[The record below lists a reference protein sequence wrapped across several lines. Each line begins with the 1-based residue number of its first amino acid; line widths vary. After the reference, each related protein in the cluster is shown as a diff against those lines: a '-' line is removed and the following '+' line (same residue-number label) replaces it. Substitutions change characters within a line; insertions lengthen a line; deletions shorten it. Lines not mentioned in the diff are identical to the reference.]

1 MNDFNETQKEYENRI
16 DSLNLNITGG
26 CNRCRHYKSEFNDQF
41 KLIHFVKI
49 NNNLIVNLGGLK
61 MVNYLVIYQLLYYNV

>member
-26 CNRCRHYKSEFNDQF
+26 CNRCRH
-41 KLIHFVKI
+41 
-49 NNNLIVNLGGLK
+49 
-61 MVNYLVIYQLLYYNV
+61 